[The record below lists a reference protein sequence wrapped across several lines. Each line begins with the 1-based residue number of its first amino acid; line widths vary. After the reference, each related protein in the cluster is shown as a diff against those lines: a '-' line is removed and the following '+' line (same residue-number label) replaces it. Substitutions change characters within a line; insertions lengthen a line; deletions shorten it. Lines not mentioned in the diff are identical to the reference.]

1 VLRSSD
7 LQNVVNF
14 SGELHREIFKL
25 NPRTEKFFLTDAR
38 AGVAFSFGSRLGRLD
53 AKPENGDSGIVALE
67 ILLEKN
73 KGKNEI

>member
-1 VLRSSD
+1 L
-7 LQNVVNF
+7 
-14 SGELHREIFKL
+14 E
-25 NPRTEKFFLTDAR
+25 
-38 AGVAFSFGSRLGRLD
+38 